1 MRIGYLDVFCGLSG
15 DMFLGA
21 LVDAGMDLQALVN
34 ELHKLPLEGWEVT
47 AREVRK
53 SGLRATKVDVAEAH
67 GHHHHHHHHD
77 EHQHGGMSADE
88 IIEII
93 RGGSLREDLVERA
106 VAVVERIAEA
116 EAQAHGVPRE
126 QVHFHEL
133 GGLDTVIDVCGAVI
147 GLDLLGIERLY
158 CSPLPMAHGYVDTA
172 HGRLPVPPPA
182 VARLV
187 EGVPTYPL
195 DIEGENITPTGAA
208 LAVALADFSER
219 PPMKITATGLGAGT
233 KDFPIPNMVRL
244 FVGDQVEASSDGPGV
259 PEGPNSRGLKRLSGP
274 LTAGPDTDDTAVSM
288 RPLQAADAAAQMV
301 LLEANLDDMSGEFF
315 GYALE
320 KVFAAGAADVWMTPI
335 VMKKNRPAVMLSAL
349 AAAGQADAVAEAI
362 LMHTTSFGLRRQVVG
377 RDCLEREHVTVSTP
391 YGEVRVK
398 VGKRGGRVLTAAPE
412 YEDCAAAAQR
422 AGLPLKRIYQ
432 AALAAYEN
440 LAQS

>member
-21 LVDAGMDLQALVN
+21 LVDAGVDLQALVH

-53 SGLRATKVDVAEAH
+53 SGLRATKVDVAESH
-67 GHHHHHHHHD
+67 GHHHHHHHD
-77 EHQHGGMSADE
+77 EHHHGGMSADE
-88 IIEII
+88 IIAII
-93 RGGSLREDLVERA
+93 RGGTLREDLVERA
-106 VAVVERIAEA
+106 AAVVERIAEA

-182 VARLV
+182 VAQLV
-187 EGVPTYPL
+187 QGAPTYPL

-208 LAVALADFSER
+208 LAVALGDFSER
-219 PPMKITATGLGAGT
+219 PPMTITATGLGAGT

-244 FVGDQVEASSDGPGV
+244 FVGEEMEEGDASS
-259 PEGPNSRGLKRLSGP
+259 EGPNSRGLRRLSGP

-320 KVFAAGAADVWMTPI
+320 KVFAAGAADVWMAPI

-349 AAAGQADAVAEAI
+349 AAHEHADAVAEAI
-362 LMHTTSFGLRRQVVG
+362 LVHTTSFGLRRQVVE
-377 RDCLEREHVTVSTP
+377 RDCLEREHVAVSTP

-398 VGKRGGRVLTAAPE
+398 VAKRDGWVLTAAPE

-432 AALAAYEN
+432 AALAAYET